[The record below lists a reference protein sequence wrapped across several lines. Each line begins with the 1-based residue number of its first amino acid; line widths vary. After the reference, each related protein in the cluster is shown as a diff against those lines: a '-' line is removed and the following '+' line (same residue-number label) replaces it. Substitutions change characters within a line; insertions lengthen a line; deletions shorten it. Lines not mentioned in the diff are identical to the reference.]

1 MTDSAE
7 KMRKADRTR
16 IFFDTEFIEDG
27 KTIDLISIGMVRD
40 DGETYYAE
48 SSDCDLSRADQW
60 VKDNVLIHLCGGSAI
75 KSRRQIAADIVAF
88 AGPSPEFW
96 SYYADYDW
104 VVLCQLFGRMIDLPN
119 GWPMFC
125 RDLKQLAG
133 DKELPQQ
140 ISTEHHALADAK
152 WVSETFAALS
162 ASGTKSDGGVESRH
176 AKTGNM
182 SGAVPEEEQS
192 LPASGFVR
200 AFGPEDKTSKP
211 RDGVAPIPS
220 DPIPSQPDERE
231 AIAEAIWRAEY
242 RRATGR
248 ERSIPW
254 SEVSN
259 NDHERYCYI
268 ARAILAMQAER
279 RGAKS

>member
-7 KMRKADRTR
+7 KMR
-16 IFFDTEFIEDG
+16 E
-27 KTIDLISIGMVRD
+27 
-40 DGETYYAE
+40 
-48 SSDCDLSRADQW
+48 
-60 VKDNVLIHLCGGSAI
+60 AI
-75 KSRRQIAADIVAF
+75 KRFHRNCCYPEAF
-88 AGPSPEFW
+88 DFEVDG
-96 SYYADYDW
+96 
-104 VVLCQLFGRMIDLPN
+104 LMN
-119 GWPMFC
+119 
-125 RDLKQLAG
+125 
-133 DKELPQQ
+133 EL
-140 ISTEHHALADAK
+140 
-152 WVSETFAALS
+152 AALS

-220 DPIPSQPDERE
+220 DPIPSRPDERPVCKLCGLEDGACICRSIPKQPQPDEVE
-231 AIAEAIWRAEY
+231 AIAETIWRAEY

-254 SEVSN
+254 SEVSST
-259 NDHERYCYI
+259 DRERYRYV
-268 ARAILAMQAER
+268 AAAILAMQAER
-279 RGAKS
+279 RGVKP

>member
-7 KMRKADRTR
+7 TMRAHKHVTLNADGDIWTAGIDIRENNGDWHYSAVECHSVDR
-16 IFFDTEFIEDG
+16 ELAIARRDT
-27 KTIDLISIGMVRD
+27 V
-40 DGETYYAE
+40 
-48 SSDCDLSRADQW
+48 
-60 VKDNVLIHLCGGSAI
+60 
-75 KSRRQIAADIVAF
+75 
-88 AGPSPEFW
+88 
-96 SYYADYDW
+96 
-104 VVLCQLFGRMIDLPN
+104 
-119 GWPMFC
+119 
-125 RDLKQLAG
+125 
-133 DKELPQQ
+133 
-140 ISTEHHALADAK
+140 
-152 WVSETFAALS
+152 FAALS

-231 AIAEAIWRAEY
+231 
-242 RRATGR
+242 
-248 ERSIPW
+248 S
-254 SEVSN
+254 
-259 NDHERYCYI
+259 I
-268 ARAILAMQAER
+268 ARLLTAAKLLQQNAIGCATNHHGHDCELNGLPGWLADTKKDIDAAEDAILAMQAER

>member
-7 KMRKADRTR
+7 TMR
-16 IFFDTEFIEDG
+16 E
-27 KTIDLISIGMVRD
+27 
-40 DGETYYAE
+40 
-48 SSDCDLSRADQW
+48 
-60 VKDNVLIHLCGGSAI
+60 AI
-75 KSRRQIAADIVAF
+75 KRFHRNCCYPEAF
-88 AGPSPEFW
+88 DFEVDG
-96 SYYADYDW
+96 
-104 VVLCQLFGRMIDLPN
+104 LMN
-119 GWPMFC
+119 
-125 RDLKQLAG
+125 
-133 DKELPQQ
+133 EL
-140 ISTEHHALADAK
+140 
-152 WVSETFAALS
+152 AALS

-259 NDHERYCYI
+259 NHAYPVNAHSR
-268 ARAILAMQAER
+268 
-279 RGAKS
+279 

>member
-1 MTDSAE
+1 MSDSAE
-7 KMRKADRTR
+7 TMRINKFVTANG
-16 IFFDTEFIEDG
+16 DG
-27 KTIDLISIGMVRD
+27 KIWSAGIDIKKDSEWHYNAIECHSSERELAIARRD
-40 DGETYYAE
+40 A
-48 SSDCDLSRADQW
+48 
-60 VKDNVLIHLCGGSAI
+60 V
-75 KSRRQIAADIVAF
+75 
-88 AGPSPEFW
+88 
-96 SYYADYDW
+96 
-104 VVLCQLFGRMIDLPN
+104 
-119 GWPMFC
+119 
-125 RDLKQLAG
+125 
-133 DKELPQQ
+133 
-140 ISTEHHALADAK
+140 
-152 WVSETFAALS
+152 FAALS

-254 SEVSN
+254 SEVSST
-259 NDHERYCYI
+259 DRERYRYV
-268 ARAILAMQAER
+268 ADAILAMQAER